1 MLSVRRRFEPL
12 GRRCWLYITKR
23 VHDGSGIVF
32 NVALLEKRCPS
43 PEAATVHFGARS
55 ESEDTVTIL
64 WIEYAHLFSSV
75 LTIGR
80 HDLPHQRL

>member
-1 MLSVRRRFEPL
+1 VLTVRLRFSLL
-12 GRRCWLYITKR
+12 GRRCWLYKTKR
-23 VHDGSGIVF
+23 VHAGSGIVF
-32 NVALLEKRCPS
+32 NVALFEKRCPS

-55 ESEDTVTIL
+55 EPEHTVTIL